1 MPLAYNVIQKLL
13 LLCCLLAMLDR
24 PCMLT
29 INVDIKITHCNS
41 RPVSLSTVWVVTVS
55 TLASYMWQW
64 VFTKLSQKKTKNK
77 QTKKQQLQ
85 TNCKTETGSL
95 EVRLIMI
102 NIYVQ
107 CVYLID

>member
-41 RPVSLSTVWVVTVS
+41 RPVSLSTVWVITVS
-55 TLASYMWQW
+55 TLCGSEY
-64 VFTKLSQKKTKNK
+64 SQSFLKKNNNNNKKKT
-77 QTKKQQLQ
+77 T
-85 TNCKTETGSL
+85 TN
-95 EVRLIMI
+95 
-102 NIYVQ
+102 
-107 CVYLID
+107 